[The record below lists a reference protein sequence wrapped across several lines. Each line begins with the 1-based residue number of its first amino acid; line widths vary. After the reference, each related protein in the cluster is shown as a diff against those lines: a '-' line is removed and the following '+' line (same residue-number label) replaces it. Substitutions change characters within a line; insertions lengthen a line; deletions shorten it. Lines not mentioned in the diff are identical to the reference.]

1 MDEAMM
7 MIMAD
12 NRDDFAVSRS
22 NNWLAWLTVTS
33 TSRVREGGRAP
44 QLIMNQLNQNTP
56 KAATLGALIRSW
68 INIDPG
74 SASTQKS
81 PKLFIITKI
90 SHKHWQLPIETFNC
104 SRKPTTAKRTL
115 TNQNLRTFNP
125 VHTKSFKTTTVIQ
138 SEHTKQ
144 Y

>member
-33 TSRVREGGRAP
+33 TSRVRERGRAP

-81 PKLFIITKI
+81 PKLFIITNI
-90 SHKHWQLPIETFNC
+90 SHKHRKIPIETFNY
-104 SRKPTTAKRTL
+104 SRKPTTAKKDF
-115 TNQNLRTFNP
+115 NQPEPKN
-125 VHTKSFKTTTVIQ
+125 I
-138 SEHTKQ
+138 
-144 Y
+144 